1 EIVDLCFKGV
11 SSRIQGASFEDFQS
25 DQALLA
31 KEAFK
36 ARKSIQPGG
45 LLKYMHG
52 QEYHAFNP
60 DVIENVQKAVETG
73 SYDAYK
79 VYADL
84 GNKRRVAT
92 LRNLLV
98 FGDKVKAI
106 DLSEVEPVESIFPR
120 FYSAAMSLGA

>member
-1 EIVDLCFKGV
+1 MADDVVDLCFKGV
-11 SSRIQGASFEDFQS
+11 ASRIQGASFEDLQFE
-25 DQALLA
+25 QALLA

-60 DVIENVQKAVETG
+60 DVINTVQRAVETG

-79 VYADL
+79 EYAHL
-84 GNKRRVAT
+84 VNTRPVAT
-92 LRNLLV
+92 LRDL
-98 FGDKVKAI
+98 FGFSEKAKEI
-106 DLSEVEPVESIFPR
+106 PLSEVEPVEAIFR
-120 FYSAAMSLGA
+120 VINRKK